1 MRHFVTLLSIQ
12 ESAGTI
18 SLIGTFVV
26 IAVVLFVILTSN
38 KGEDKVTAKK
48 KVYHYRRRYFWG
60 LIVVLFLVTL
70 ISFKFMPYSN
80 SNDSAKDEQVVTV
93 VGFQWGWK
101 LVQGVTDKS
110 PQDLTGTNEITLP
123 MDKNIK
129 FVVTSTDVNH
139 NFAIYDKDG
148 QCVAQTQAM
157 PGYHNQLAYNF
168 KTAGEYKILCLE
180 YCGIP
185 HAFMVGSIH
194 IK

>member
-1 MRHFVTLLSIQ
+1 MRHFATLLSIQ

-18 SLIGTFVV
+18 SLIGAFVV
-26 IAVVLFVILTSN
+26 ILVVLFVVLTSN
-38 KGEDKVTAKK
+38 KGEDKVAAKK
-48 KVYHYRRRYFWG
+48 KVYHYRKRYFWG
-60 LIVVLFLVTL
+60 LIAIFLIATL
-70 ISFKFMPYSN
+70 ISFKFMPYS
-80 SNDSAKDEQVVTV
+80 STDDDDEEIVTV

-101 LVQGVTDKS
+101 LAKGASKES
-110 PQDLTGTNEITLP
+110 PQDLTGGNEITLP
-123 MDKNIK
+123 MNTNVK
-129 FVVTSTDVNH
+129 FVVTSIDVNH

-157 PGYHNQLAYNF
+157 PGYHNKLAYNF
-168 KTAGEYKILCLE
+168 KKRGEYKILCLE

>member
-18 SLIGTFVV
+18 SLIGAFVV
-26 IAVVLFVILTSN
+26 VLVVLFVILTSN
-38 KGEDKVTAKK
+38 TGEDKVTAKK
-48 KVYHYRRRYFWG
+48 KVYHYRKRYFWG
-60 LIVVLFLVTL
+60 LIAIFLIATL
-70 ISFKFMPYSN
+70 ISFKFMPYSTTY
-80 SNDSAKDEQVVTV
+80 DADEEIVTV

-101 LVQGVTDKS
+101 LVQGTSKES
-110 PQDLTGTNEITLP
+110 PQDLTGSNEITLP
-123 MDKNIK
+123 MNTNVK
-129 FVVTSTDVNH
+129 FVVTSIDVNH

-157 PGYHNQLAYNF
+157 PGYHNKLAYNF
-168 KTAGEYKILCLE
+168 KRPGEYKILCLE
-180 YCGIP
+180 YCGVP